1 MLRAIIRRLLVS
13 VPLVWAV
20 TAVTFLLVGL
30 IPGDVAQAILGQY
43 GTPQQYAQL
52 RASLRLSEPL
62 TTRYWHWL
70 EQAIHGNL
78 GVSPVYQAPV
88 TSLLDSRLPVTFSL
102 VIGATLV
109 SAILGIA
116 LGVASALRRGFLGR
130 VVSLVGL
137 VGLAVPGFFLGLLL
151 IAWFAVSMRI
161 FPATGYVPLTNSP
174 GQWLRS
180 LVLPV
185 TTLSIP
191 GIAVIAKQTRD
202 AMLDVLSRPF
212 IRTLRASGVARPSII
227 FKHALRSAAIPV
239 VTVIGLTF
247 IGSLGGTVL
256 VESVFA
262 LPGLGGLAVQAT
274 TKHDLPVIQG
284 VVLYFTVVVVMV
296 NLVVDIG
303 YSALDPRVRTA

>member
-1 MLRAIIRRLLVS
+1 MLRPLLRRLAVS
-13 VPLVWAV
+13 IPLVWAV

-30 IPGDVAQAILGQY
+30 IPGNVAQAILGQY

-52 RASLRLSEPL
+52 RHSLGLGEPL

-70 EQAIHGNL
+70 VQAVHGNL
-78 GVSPVYQAPV
+78 GVSPVYQVPV
-88 TSLLDSRLPVTFSL
+88 TSLLNSRLPVTLSL

-109 SAILGIA
+109 SAIVGIA
-116 LGVASALRRGFLGR
+116 LGVASALRKGFLGR
-130 VVSLVGL
+130 LVSLIGL
-137 VGLAVPGFFLGLLL
+137 VGLAIPGFFLGLLF
-151 IAWFAVSMRI
+151 IAWFAVSVRL
-161 FPATGYVPLTNSP
+161 FPATGYVPLTASP
-174 GQWLRS
+174 SEWLRS

-185 TTLSIP
+185 ATLAVP
-191 GIAVIAKQTRD
+191 GVAVIAKQTRD
-202 AMLDVLSRPF
+202 SMLDVLNRPF
-212 IRTLRASGVARPSII
+212 IRTLRASGVPRRSII

-239 VTVIGLTF
+239 VTVIGLAF
-247 IGSLGGTVL
+247 IGSLSGTVL

-284 VVLYFTVVVVMV
+284 VVLYFTVIVVAV

-303 YSALDPRVRTA
+303 YSALDPRVRTG